1 MDGIEITGKTVKE
14 AVEKALLKLEKT
26 KDEIEF
32 VILEE
37 PSKGFLGIGAKPA
50 LIKVMPKNIAV
61 AAESESVIDEISMTD
76 KNAESTEPEADAEQI
91 LQEHAE
97 IGDKAN
103 QFLQNV
109 LDKMQI
115 EVTIEKM
122 VTPEKIILHIHGK
135 NLGILIGKHG
145 QTLDSLQYLTNLVA
159 NRNAENRMYI
169 MVDVENYRTRREET
183 LIQLAQRL
191 AMRVKNNHNK
201 IILEP
206 MNGYERKIIHMA
218 LQDIPYVR
226 TESEGEDP
234 YRHIVI
240 YYNR

>member
-1 MDGIEITGKTVKE
+1 MDGIEVTGKTVKE

-26 KDEIEF
+26 EDEIE
-32 VILEE
+32 VVVLEE

-50 LIKVMPKNIAV
+50 LIKVTVKNIAV
-61 AAESESVIDEISMTD
+61 VEESGIHEVLISE
-76 KNAESTEPEADAEQI
+76 KNAVSPEGEVTAEQ
-91 LQEHAE
+91 LLLEHAE
-97 IGDKAN
+97 IGEKA
-103 QFLQNV
+103 QRFLQNV

-115 EVTIEKM
+115 EITIEKT
-122 VTPEKIILHIHGK
+122 VTPEKIILHVHGK

-169 MVDVENYRTRREET
+169 MVDVEDYRTRREET

-201 IILEP
+201 VILEP

-218 LQDIPYVR
+218 LQEISYVR